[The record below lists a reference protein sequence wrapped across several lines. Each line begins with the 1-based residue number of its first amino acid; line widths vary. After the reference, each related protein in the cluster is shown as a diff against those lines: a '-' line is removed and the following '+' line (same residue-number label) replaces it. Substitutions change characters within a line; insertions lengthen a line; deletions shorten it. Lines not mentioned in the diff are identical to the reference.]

1 MPTIPLSNLTSG
13 QSIFSPEV
21 GLVSVASQVQWSLD
35 TAQNASLLMTE
46 TTTLMNPTGMAG
58 KAGKFCFLEIIQ
70 SSSTPYKLFYDTAY
84 TNGGTLPPI
93 STALGAVD
101 GLILR
106 CTGTEMQVWLCTQNV
121 GG

>member
-1 MPTIPLSNLTSG
+1 MGTIPLSNLNLG
-13 QSIFSPEV
+13 QSIFSPENA
-21 GLVSVASQVQWSLD
+21 LESIAAQVQWNLD
-35 TAQNASLLMTE
+35 THQFATLPMTE
-46 TTTLMNPTGMAG
+46 STTLMNPTGMSG
-58 KAGKFCFLEIIQ
+58 KAGKLCFLELVQ
-70 SSSTPYKLFYDTAY
+70 NASTPYELFYDTAY

-101 GLILR
+101 GLILK